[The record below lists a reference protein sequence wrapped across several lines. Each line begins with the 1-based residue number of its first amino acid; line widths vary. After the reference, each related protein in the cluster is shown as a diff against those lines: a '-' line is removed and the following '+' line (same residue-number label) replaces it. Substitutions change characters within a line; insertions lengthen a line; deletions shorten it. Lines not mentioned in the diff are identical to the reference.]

1 MAVLI
6 KDPDADRLIRELAGR
21 TGETITQAVKEAVR
35 ERLRRLPLSEQDIAA
50 RKRKIAKILAKID
63 ALPRINEHLTDDELL
78 GYDENGLPT

>member
-35 ERLRRLPLSEQDIAA
+35 DRLRRLPLSEQDIAA